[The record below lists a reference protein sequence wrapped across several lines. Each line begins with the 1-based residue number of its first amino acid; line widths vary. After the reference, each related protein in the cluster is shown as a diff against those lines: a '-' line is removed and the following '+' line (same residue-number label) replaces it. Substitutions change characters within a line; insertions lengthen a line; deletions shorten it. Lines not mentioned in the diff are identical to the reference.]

1 MICLEGRK
9 ASHSRPA
16 ESLLVHLAL
25 CPQRG
30 YCQRVSYTSSAAPDR
45 ASVSCATD
53 ELNGSTQEAT
63 WRASQS
69 LSHTNGHIRK
79 NRHIAPDPNCKSCNE
94 LRAMHEG

>member
-1 MICLEGRK
+1 MRLFSDRLNPCLFILHCALNGATVK
-9 ASHSRPA
+9 
-16 ESLLVHLAL
+16 ESLTH
-25 CPQRG
+25 P
-30 YCQRVSYTSSAAPDR
+30 SAAPDR

-79 NRHIAPDPNCKSCNE
+79 NRHIAPIQTAKV
-94 LRAMHEG
+94 AMS